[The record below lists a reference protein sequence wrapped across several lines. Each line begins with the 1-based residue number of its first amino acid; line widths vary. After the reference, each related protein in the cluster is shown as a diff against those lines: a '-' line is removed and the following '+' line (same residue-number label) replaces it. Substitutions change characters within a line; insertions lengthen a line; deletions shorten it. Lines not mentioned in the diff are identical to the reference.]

1 MTISPLTVT
10 IGRESRVCVLAVS
23 GELDIVTHP
32 ALARQAAAALRQPA
46 ERLIIDLSGLE
57 FIDCC
62 GARALAALT
71 CAAPAGCPVLVRRAG
86 RRVRRVLDLLALPLE
101 RPGTVTLDRVEWLIL
116 ESHVVRSMAQETRAD
131 SMALAA
137 EARLARARPAAI
149 CGSTRLAAD
158 VRAHRTGH
166 RL

>member
-1 MTISPLTVT
+1 MTMPLLTVT
-10 IGRESRVCVLAVS
+10 IRREGRVCVLAVS
-23 GELDIVTHP
+23 GELDIATHP
-32 ALARQAAAALRQPA
+32 VLARQAAAALRQPA

-71 CAAPAGCPVLVRRAG
+71 YAAPAGCPVLVRRAG
-86 RRVRRVLDLLALPLE
+86 GRVRRVLDLLAVPLE
-101 RPGTVTLDRVEWLIL
+101 RPGTAPLDRGEWLIL
-116 ESHVVRSMAQETRAD
+116 ESQMVRSMAQETRAD
-131 SMALAA
+131 STALAA
-137 EARLARARPAAI
+137 EARQARARLAAI

-158 VRAHRTGH
+158 LRAHRTGH